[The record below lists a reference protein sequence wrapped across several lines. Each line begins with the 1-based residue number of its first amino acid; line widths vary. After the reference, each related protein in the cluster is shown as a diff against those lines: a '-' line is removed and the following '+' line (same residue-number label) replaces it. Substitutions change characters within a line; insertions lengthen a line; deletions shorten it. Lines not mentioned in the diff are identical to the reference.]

1 MKNLFLALATILLT
15 SFSYRSSSSAIPL
28 ELNLSTEVEAAG
40 GAYLVF
46 AGKFGG
52 KLTKKAIAA
61 TNTLSVEG
69 CAKGSVIYKFDLKV
83 TKNGRTQTFHGD
95 SDELSTDMHKA
106 LKALEPGDEF
116 VFKKVK
122 ARLPKDGTVD
132 VWGKKFTVV

>member
-15 SFSYRSSSSAIPL
+15 SFSFQESHAHVVSDLDVSPD
-28 ELNLSTEVEAAG
+28 VEIAG

-52 KLTKKAIAA
+52 ELTKKDIAA
-61 TNTLSVEG
+61 TKALSVEG

-83 TKNGRTQTFHGD
+83 TKNGKTKSYHGT
-95 SDELSTDMHKA
+95 SDELTREMHKA
-106 LKALEPGDEF
+106 LKELESGDEF
-116 VFKKVK
+116 TFKKVK
-122 ARLPKDGTVD
+122 ARLPKEGTVD